1 MNSPW
6 GHVQHQEEVASG
18 VLLVST
24 AGHGGFM
31 VSKEA
36 MGKLHPALKFVA
48 IYGGKFEGQTCFE
61 EDCEAVAVVYE
72 LQEKGIDLGSI
83 GFKPVTKQD
92 VISYLGRGDTYQSY
106 IKARGL

>member
-31 VSKEA
+31 LNAEA
-36 MGKLHPALKFVA
+36 MKALNPALKLASV
-48 IYGGKFEGQTCFE
+48 YGGRTGGYTCFE

-72 LQEKGIDLGSI
+72 LQEAGIQTSL
-83 GFKPVTKQD
+83 KPISKEEV
-92 VISYLGRGDTYQSY
+92 VSYLGNFDTYKPY
-106 IKARGL
+106 LKGRGLI

>member
-31 VSKEA
+31 LNQDA
-36 MGKLHPALKFVA
+36 MRVLHPALRLASV
-48 IYGGKFEGQTCFE
+48 YGGKTGDYTCFE

-72 LQEKGIDLGSI
+72 LQEAGIQTSLKTIS
-83 GFKPVTKQD
+83 KEEV
-92 VISYLGRGDTYQSY
+92 VSYLGNFDTYKPYLQR
-106 IKARGL
+106 RGLI